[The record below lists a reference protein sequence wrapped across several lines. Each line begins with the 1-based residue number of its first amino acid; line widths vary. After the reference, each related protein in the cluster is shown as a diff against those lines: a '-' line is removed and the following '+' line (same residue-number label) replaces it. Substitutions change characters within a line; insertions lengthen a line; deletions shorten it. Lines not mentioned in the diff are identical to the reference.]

1 MKFSSAFFIFCIF
14 ILVDTAYAAPYLPD
28 TPGLVIEYIGEMK
41 IGDETESVSK
51 IIKVLEP
58 MNHPDTLEK
67 LIVHLVNIKVA
78 GEEDKIVKYYA
89 VRENGI
95 YIIAEAK
102 ASGKKLNTYKTPQ
115 QVNPLPMLEKSKW
128 KMDIQAGRKKIILEY
143 QVESLSEKI
152 TVGTMDYNAVHI
164 SGKGIAKAFLM
175 EIPVEED
182 RWVHKDLG
190 TIKSITKQTIAKIE
204 ATTTL
209 TLKTGK
215 KK

>member
-1 MKFSSAFFIFCIF
+1 
-14 ILVDTAYAAPYLPD
+14 
-28 TPGLVIEYIGEMK
+28 VIEYIGEMK

-58 MNHPDTLEK
+58 MIHPDTLEK
-67 LIVHLVNIKVA
+67 LIVHQVNFKVA
-78 GEEDKIVKYYA
+78 GEEDKIVKYCA
-89 VRENGI
+89 VRENGS

-128 KMDIQAGRKKIILEY
+128 KMDIQAGSKKIFLEY

-152 TVGTMDYNAVHI
+152 TVGTTEYNAVHI

-209 TLKTGK
+209 TLKTDK